1 MNTTDQLAQTTPMR
15 ELLPHF
21 WQLARP
27 FWTSR
32 EKRKAWGLLIL
43 VIALSLL
50 MVYLSVQLNGVYRTL
65 WDAVEKAEAAAFW
78 ESISRFTGLA
88 LLNIAVAVYAIY
100 FQQMLEIK
108 WRRWLTD
115 SMTTRWL
122 QNQHFYRI
130 QLLDKATD
138 NPDQRIAED
147 CGQFVSLTL
156 GLTLG
161 LLRAVV
167 TFVSFVM
174 ILWSLS
180 GPLVFTALG
189 SQWSIPGYMVWA
201 AILYALLGS
210 WLTTVVGRR
219 LVQLNFIQQRR
230 EADFRFSL
238 VRIRENSES
247 IALYGGEAQEKQ
259 RLDVRFAEVVANFWN
274 IMRYEKRVNAFT
286 NFWGQL
292 AIIFPLLV
300 VSPRIFAKQIS
311 VGGVMQI
318 LQAFGKVYDSLEFF
332 ISSFKS
338 LATWKAVL
346 DRLATFNRSL
356 QQAEQLQVLQP
367 QAAAAGVRLAGVTVA
382 RPDGQTLIADLDL
395 ELAAGERLL
404 VQGPSGS
411 GKSTLL
417 RTLAGIWP
425 HATGSIAC
433 YKDGGVLFLSQ
444 KPYLPLG
451 TLRAALC
458 YPHAC
463 IVGDA
468 ELQALLQEV
477 GLGQLVPR
485 LDEEDN
491 WSHILSGGEQ
501 QRIAIIRALLLKP
514 ALLVL
519 DEATSAIDEAA
530 ESRLY
535 ALLIDRL
542 PNSIMISVG
551 HRSTL
556 KVHHTRQLDLS
567 SQQA

>member
-1 MNTTDQLAQTTPMR
+1 MNTTDQLAQTTTMR

-27 FWTSR
+27 FWTSK
-32 EKRKAWGLLIL
+32 EKYKAWGLLLL
-43 VIALSLL
+43 VIALTLL
-50 MVYLSVQLNGVYRTL
+50 TVYLSVQLNGVYRTL
-65 WDAVEKAEAAAFW
+65 WDAVEKAEAAAFFD
-78 ESISRFTGLA
+78 SISRFTGLA
-88 LLNIAVAVYAIY
+88 LLNIAVVVYAIY

-115 SMTTRWL
+115 SMTSRWL

-130 QLLDKATD
+130 QLLDRATD

-147 CGQFVSLTL
+147 CGQFVTLTL

-161 LLRAVV
+161 LLKAVI
-167 TFVSFVM
+167 TFLSFVT
-174 ILWSLS
+174 ILWGLS
-180 GPLVFTALG
+180 GPLVFSVLG
-189 SQWSIPGYMVWA
+189 SQWTIPGYMVWA
-201 AILYALLGS
+201 AVLYALLGT

-219 LVQLNFIQQRR
+219 LVSLNFIQQRR

-247 IALYGGEAQEKQ
+247 IALYRGEAQEKQ
-259 RLDVRFAEVVANFWN
+259 RLDVRFAEVVSNFWH

-292 AIIFPLLV
+292 AILFPLLV
-300 VSPRIFAKQIS
+300 VSPRIFAKQLS

-318 LQAFGKVYDSLEFF
+318 LQAFNKVYDSLEFF

-346 DRLATFNRSL
+346 DRLATFNQSL
-356 QQAEQLQVLQP
+356 LQAEQLQVLQP

-425 HATGSIAC
+425 YATGSIAC

-463 IVGDA
+463 TVGDA

-485 LDEEDN
+485 LNEEDN

-535 ALLIDRL
+535 GLLIERL
-542 PNSIMISVG
+542 PAAIMVSVG